1 MISYQ
6 DVHVRYGKT
15 QALQGIDLL
24 VPPGKVTVLIGPSGC
39 GKSTTLRCLNRLVEI
54 QGGRITINDQD
65 IQDQDEI
72 GLRRSM
78 GYAIQSVGLIPHLTV
93 LENICLVPRLLGWPR
108 DRQLARAAELLQ
120 LIGLPRDEY
129 GGKFPGQLSGG
140 EAQRVGVA
148 RALGADPP
156 ILLLD
161 EPFGAVDPLKR
172 EELQDEFVRIQRRLR
187 KTVLF
192 VTHDLDE
199 AVRLADHL
207 VIMKDGRIVQAGDP
221 SEVLGSPNSPFVADF
236 LGSDRALKR
245 LTLFTADRI
254 MKPLGHGQTTPD
266 TGASPSPSHAPRLF
280 PHSSLK
286 ECMARML
293 AQGTPWVHI
302 YAADPAPGNTP
313 GHSPGPEESPPPETP
328 LGTVYFEDI
337 QEISFQGFSLAPE
350 AASASAVPEQT
361 PPAASPAAGREYGD
375 E

>member
-54 QGGRITINDQD
+54 QRGRITINNQD

-254 MKPLGHGQTTPD
+254 MKPREHGQTTPD
-266 TGASPSPSHAPRLF
+266 TQASLTPSQAPRLY

-302 YAADPAPGNTP
+302 YPSEPAPGN
-313 GHSPGPEESPPPETP
+313 SPGDEESLPPGTP

-350 AASASAVPEQT
+350 APPAAAVPGQT
-361 PPAASPAAGREYGD
+361 PPAAAPAWGTESGD